1 MVEVSVAASGLET
14 GTKLALAWE
23 KAWECVGN
31 RFSMSDG
38 DNVGFRVGNGVG
50 ASVGS
55 GVGA

>member
-1 MVEVSVAASGLET
+1 MVAASGLET
-14 GTKLALAWE
+14 GTKLALARE

-31 RFSMSDG
+31 RFSMSAG
-38 DNVGFRVGNGVG
+38 DNVGLRVGNGVG

>member
-1 MVEVSVAASGLET
+1 MASGLET

-23 KAWECVGN
+23 KAWECAGN

-38 DNVGFRVGNGVG
+38 DNVGSRVGNGVG